1 METKI
6 TDSHSR
12 VFGPF
17 WVNKGVSFF
26 KNARKKFKSNLVLVQ
41 VVASGRLETTGSAV
55 SLISFRLIF
64 FFFIF
69 FSLFL
74 FLRRVCGTRN

>member
-1 METKI
+1 MKNRYYRIAQQFSLSIFTIETKI

-26 KNARKKFKSNLVLVQ
+26 KKTRKNFKSNLVLVH
-41 VVASGRLETTGSAV
+41 VVASGRLETTESAV
-55 SLISFRLIF
+55 S
-64 FFFIF
+64 
-69 FSLFL
+69 
-74 FLRRVCGTRN
+74 